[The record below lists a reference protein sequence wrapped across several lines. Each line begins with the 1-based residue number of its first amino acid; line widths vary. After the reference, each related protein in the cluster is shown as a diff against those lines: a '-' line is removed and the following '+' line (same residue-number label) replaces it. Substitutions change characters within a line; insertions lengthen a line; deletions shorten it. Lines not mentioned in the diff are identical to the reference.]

1 MFENLLFQPASQQ
14 LAADIRQGSLP
25 NALLFV
31 GPPASGKLT
40 CALELARVLA
50 CTATPRGD
58 WQCSC
63 DSCLKHKSL
72 VSISLLLAGS
82 RSCSLEIAA
91 SAKTFLEAVSTNA
104 SYLRAT
110 RYLFVRSIRKLTAR
124 FSPVLWEGEDKV
136 SKLAPMLSSIDEYLE
151 ELERYSLNQ
160 ELDLAKLE
168 KLVKELVSLAGKL
181 ESLFMYES
189 IPVAQMRR
197 ISSWARYKP
206 EFGKKVVVLE
216 NADMMQEGSRNAVL
230 KILEEPPEDVVFVL
244 TTTRRNAVMPT
255 ILSRVRPYNFLPRN
269 GKAQA
274 QVISRVFHSPV
285 APEAEDG
292 ASIQDYLQSFLP
304 VSPQTVESAGRQFIQ
319 QVVSGN
325 QPDIEGI
332 VKTCGGFEPRLLLT
346 LFFKAMSG
354 ALRDL
359 ALGGDG
365 LGLGQV
371 SVQAQDAL
379 HQFRMAELGAQC
391 MAALHQCHSHIT
403 TYNQGIAAALEL
415 LAADISLVV
424 KKFKGGV
431 IL

>member
-14 LAADIRQGSLP
+14 LAEDIRQGSLP

-72 VSISLLLAGS
+72 VSTSLLLAGS

-91 SAKTFLEAVSTNA
+91 SAKTFLDAVSTNA

-292 ASIQDYLQSFLP
+292 VFFASIAPDGGECRP
-304 VSPQTVESAGRQFIQ
+304 TVYPA
-319 QVVSGN
+319 
-325 QPDIEGI
+325 
-332 VKTCGGFEPRLLLT
+332 
-346 LFFKAMSG
+346 
-354 ALRDL
+354 
-359 ALGGDG
+359 
-365 LGLGQV
+365 
-371 SVQAQDAL
+371 
-379 HQFRMAELGAQC
+379 
-391 MAALHQCHSHIT
+391 
-403 TYNQGIAAALEL
+403 
-415 LAADISLVV
+415 
-424 KKFKGGV
+424 GGV
-431 IL
+431 WEPA